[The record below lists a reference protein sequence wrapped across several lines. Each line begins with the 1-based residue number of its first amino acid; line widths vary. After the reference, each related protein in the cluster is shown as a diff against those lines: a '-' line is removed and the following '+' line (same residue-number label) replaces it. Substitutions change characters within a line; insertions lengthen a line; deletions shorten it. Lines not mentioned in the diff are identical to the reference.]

1 MLPFLLA
8 MFSIPSLGFISIK
21 RMDNKEDMD
30 ETNAADESLQ
40 FKLIRRMIKRLVITV
55 IRILRLRLFNP
66 PTDKIDSSF
75 GRGVIY
81 HDFGPKYT

>member
-1 MLPFLLA
+1 
-8 MFSIPSLGFISIK
+8 
-21 RMDNKEDMD
+21 MDNKEDMD

-66 PTDKIDSSF
+66 PTDKIDSSC
-75 GRGVIY
+75 GRGSFTMILVQNT
-81 HDFGPKYT
+81 HDGLQYCRNKPI